1 LERYPA
7 GQAKLRLNCVVG
19 KEQICPKTIT
29 PFSIESQQIASQL
42 IPPSNYTLPIYPIYV
57 INYGPKFS
65 LNWRFGQR
73 LMKWGIQLEDCLIE
87 DLNRAVRS
95 VGTYLSFPPYH

>member
-1 LERYPA
+1 LERYLA

-19 KEQICPKTIT
+19 KEHICPETIT

-42 IPPSNYTLPIYPIYV
+42 IPPSNYTLPIYPIYM

-73 LMKWGIQLEDCLIE
+73 LMKWGIQLERLFDRGLE
-87 DLNRAVRS
+87 
-95 VGTYLSFPPYH
+95 

>member
-1 LERYPA
+1 M
-7 GQAKLRLNCVVG
+7 
-19 KEQICPKTIT
+19 
-29 PFSIESQQIASQL
+29 
-42 IPPSNYTLPIYPIYV
+42 